1 MNPSYTFEQF
11 AATRTFRGLAYSPA
25 GDRLFYIA
33 NTSGQHNL
41 WSLPS
46 GDGFTKQLTS
56 FTDERVTD
64 LSVSPDGEH
73 VVFLADL
80 HGGEMTQVWRLAA
93 EGGWPERLTNAP
105 EAQFM
110 LGEWLDDTRIVVT
123 ANDQEPSEQH
133 PQLLDVTTGERQRLL
148 TGGIFYGTTA
158 APSGERVIV
167 LEFLGNTN
175 QNLYVYDVSTGQKTL
190 ATPYEGDVIYFPGPW
205 TDGGFYL
212 LTNEG
217 REFTGLAFYNLSEG
231 KWSYVLTP
239 EHDVE
244 KVLLSRDHK
253 LLVAVV
259 NEAGASQLRA
269 FDLAHDRELTL
280 PRLPFGVVEHLDVH
294 PSGKKVAL
302 LLGTATEAGNIFELD
317 LTLGELK
324 ALEQSMLGGV
334 RKSDLLEPELISY
347 PSFDRDVP
355 AWLYRPK
362 SSEGSVPVVLSI
374 HGGPESQER
383 PDYAYNGL
391 YQYLL
396 SRGIGVLAPNIRGS
410 TGYGISYQKLIHR
423 DWGGGEL
430 EDIRH
435 AAEYLRTLD
444 WVDPTQIAIFGG
456 SFGGFATLSALT
468 RLPDYWATGVDLV
481 GPSNLVTFV
490 ESVPPFWRSTMRDWV
505 GDAEADHD
513 FLLARSPITYIGD
526 VRAPVLVMQGAND
539 PRVVQAESDQMVE
552 ALRGRNHDVTYYVDE
567 KSGHGPASREDG
579 VRWMKMIAEYLEAK
593 LLGAAQAA
601 PNS

>member
-1 MNPSYTFEQF
+1 M
-11 AATRTFRGLAYSPA
+11 L
-25 GDRLFYIA
+25 
-33 NTSGQHNL
+33 
-41 WSLPS
+41 
-46 GDGFTKQLTS
+46 
-56 FTDERVTD
+56 
-64 LSVSPDGEH
+64 
-73 VVFLADL
+73 VV
-80 HGGEMTQVWRLAA
+80 
-93 EGGWPERLTNAP
+93 
-105 EAQFM
+105 
-110 LGEWLDDTRIVVT
+110 I
-123 ANDQEPSEQH
+123 
-133 PQLLDVTTGERQRLL
+133 
-148 TGGIFYGTTA
+148 
-158 APSGERVIV
+158 
-167 LEFLGNTN
+167 
-175 QNLYVYDVSTGQKTL
+175 
-190 ATPYEGDVIYFPGPW
+190 
-205 TDGGFYL
+205 
-212 LTNEG
+212 
-217 REFTGLAFYNLSEG
+217 
-231 KWSYVLTP
+231 
-239 EHDVE
+239 
-244 KVLLSRDHK
+244 
-253 LLVAVV
+253 V
-259 NEAGASQLRA
+259 NEAGASQLHA

-280 PRLPFGVVEHLDVH
+280 PRLPFGVVEHVDVH
-294 PSGKKVAL
+294 PSGEKIAL

-317 LTLGELK
+317 LASGELK

-334 RKSDLLEPELISY
+334 RKSDLSGPELISY

-362 SSEGSVPVVLSI
+362 SSEGRVPVVLSI

-435 AAEYLRTLD
+435 AAEYLQALG
-444 WVDPTQIAIFGG
+444 WVDPAQIAIFGA

-490 ESVPPFWRSTMRDWV
+490 GSVPPFWRSTMRDWV
-505 GDAEADHD
+505 GDAEADRD
-513 FLLARSPITYIGD
+513 FLLERSPITYIGD
-526 VRAPVLVMQGAND
+526 VRAPILVMQGAND

-579 VRWMKMIAEYLEAK
+579 VRWIKMIAEYLEAK
-593 LLGAAQAA
+593 LLGAAPAA
-601 PNS
+601 PDS